1 MCLVGFCGA
10 IPLTFDG
17 GIYLY
22 KLMDWY
28 TCVQSLSILA
38 AIEVCVT
45 LWVFGAG
52 RLRLVFISC

>member
-52 RLRLVFISC
+52 RLR